1 MITELS
7 VKNFK
12 SWENNGTV
20 HFAPLT
26 GLFGANNSGKSSIL
40 QVLLMLKQTVERPV
54 TEYVNNSQ
62 NPTDK
67 ESCPVPNDPLYF
79 GQEESLVNLGSF
91 DDVIYQHDPK
101 LSLDIDISWK
111 INEQDLFF
119 STTIEQREVQLQV
132 ENFCYNR
139 KWLIK
144 RKPGLSYKDYVFTS
158 PPPTIPQ
165 IRMSGTR
172 FRCYG
177 VRDFRN
183 EYLNSETVNNP
194 SEQEITIQKKFDS
207 FEANFTSLFSRICYI
222 APLRNPLPHHYT
234 WEEHPQSG
242 VGKHG
247 EKTISAMLTS
257 RVNRRSIDEKIME
270 WLKRFGLIY
279 SYNLHSVDSVKSHY
293 ELFVKAHKYG
303 PEVRPM
309 DVGFGVSQVLPLLV
323 QCYYVPDGGIIIL
336 EQPEAHL
343 HPKVQADLAD
353 VFIDVVNSRN
363 VQIIF
368 ESHSEH
374 ILHRLMRRIAEA
386 ENISEKDIAL
396 YFCKMNDGTSAI
408 EKLKVDEYGNISN
421 WPQGFFG
428 DVMSDLGEKTKAEMV
443 RRKGISG

>member
-7 VKNFK
+7 VQNFK
-12 SWENNGTV
+12 SWKDTGTV
-20 HFAPLT
+20 RFAPLI

-40 QVLLMLKQTVERPV
+40 QVLLMLKQTADETIPRSP
-54 TEYVNNSQ
+54 
-62 NPTDK
+62 DW
-67 ESCPVPNDPLYF
+67 NDPIDY
-79 GQEESLVNLGSF
+79 GNGESLVNLGNF
-91 DDVIYQHDPK
+91 GNVIYQHDMK
-101 LSLDIDISWK
+101 LSLNINISYK
-111 INEQDLFF
+111 VNKEDLFF
-119 STTIEQREVQLQV
+119 STAIEQKEGRPEVDS
-132 ENFCYNR
+132 FCYNGE
-139 KWLIK
+139 WLIK
-144 RKPGLSYKDYVFTS
+144 RKPGISTKDYVFATS
-158 PPPTIPQ
+158 PSIAPQ
-165 IRMSGTR
+165 IRMSGKR

-194 SEQEITIQKKFDS
+194 SAQEITIQKKFAS
-207 FEANFTSLFSRICYI
+207 FETDFITLFSRICYVG
-222 APLRNPLPHHYT
+222 PLRNLLQHQYT

-242 VGKHG
+242 VGKLG
-247 EKTISAMLTS
+247 EKAIPALLTG

-270 WLKRFGLIY
+270 WLKRFELIY

-303 PEVRPM
+303 PKVRPT

-353 VFIDVVNSRN
+353 VFIDAVKNRN

-374 ILHRLMRRIAEA
+374 MLHRLMRRIAEA

-396 YFCKMNDGTSAI
+396 HFCEMNDGTFAI

-428 DVMSDLGEKTKAEMV
+428 DVMRDLGEKTKAEMM
-443 RRKGISG
+443 RWKGISG